1 MRDSSH
7 LPEKR
12 RARSNWHNDFFSGHF
27 RTPESVSS
35 LLKLALSP
43 EELKLFDLDTLRVES
58 GNLTD
63 AASLRGIHSELVASV
78 RLKDG
83 DKLTV
88 SIVVEHKSYPYSQVM
103 SQMLWYVAKLYKDGS
118 RVVLPILIYHGR
130 NPWRRKKSFHAFQHA
145 RLPGRFMKV
154 FGRRLVD
161 FEAIELSLRESGI
174 EGQLSAL
181 PLVERVVLRVMS
193 KIWEA
198 DASDYAQW
206 MEEIRALPQSQ
217 QRELSAS
224 LREYFVNV
232 SKVNKMTDVR
242 KVREM
247 HLGDEYM
254 QHELE
259 LLGDLTNETVD
270 SATRKGRKLGREEGL
285 EEGRKA
291 AASEFANWLVERGFP
306 DEEILEVTKLSS
318 DEILK
323 IKNGT

>member
-1 MRDSSH
+1 MRDPSRP
-7 LPEKR
+7 PEKR
-12 RARSNWHNDFFSGHF
+12 RARSTWHNDFFSGHF

-43 EELKLFDLDTLRVES
+43 EELELFDLDTLRVES

-63 AASLRGIHSELVASV
+63 PASLRGIHSELVASV

-83 DKLTV
+83 EPLTV
-88 SIVVEHKSYPYSQVM
+88 SVVVEHKSYPYRQVM
-103 SQMLWYVAKLYKDGS
+103 SQILWYVARLYKDGAK
-118 RVVLPILIYHGR
+118 VVLPILIYHGR
-130 NPWRRKKSFHAFQHA
+130 KPWRRKKSFQAFQHA
-145 RLPGRFMKV
+145 SLPGEFMAR

-161 FEAIELSLRESGI
+161 FEAIELSLREPGL
-174 EGQLSAL
+174 EGQLSEL
-181 PLVERVVLRVMS
+181 PLVERVVLRVMAE
-193 KIWEA
+193 IWEA

-206 MEEIRALPQSQ
+206 MDEIRVLPHSQ

-232 SKVNKMTDVR
+232 SKVNKMTVVR

-259 LLGDLTNETVD
+259 LLGDLSNETVD
-270 SATRKGRKLGREEGL
+270 SAARKGRKIGL
-285 EEGRKA
+285 EKGRKEA
-291 AASEFANWLVERGFP
+291 GICKMAGSTWLSR
-306 DEEILEVTKLSS
+306 
-318 DEILK
+318 
-323 IKNGT
+323 